1 LKPFDFSLNYIIQSF
16 YRLSNRKNHETLD
29 YEKNPNAHLI
39 FFSFLSLF
47 IFMKYENIDLYDLNF
62 YGLSIT
68 DEINLEF
75 LFKNE
80 NENENKL
87 DFLIEFK
94 NLMKKIKSN
103 KFNNDELMKFNFE
116 ILGFLDKIKNNFPME
131 MFKDTRGIINNE
143 IEECMI
149 FFNIFFIFL
158 KSFFSDYGENVK

>member
-1 LKPFDFSLNYIIQSF
+1 
-16 YRLSNRKNHETLD
+16 
-29 YEKNPNAHLI
+29 
-39 FFSFLSLF
+39 
-47 IFMKYENIDLYDLNF
+47 MKYENIDLYDLNF